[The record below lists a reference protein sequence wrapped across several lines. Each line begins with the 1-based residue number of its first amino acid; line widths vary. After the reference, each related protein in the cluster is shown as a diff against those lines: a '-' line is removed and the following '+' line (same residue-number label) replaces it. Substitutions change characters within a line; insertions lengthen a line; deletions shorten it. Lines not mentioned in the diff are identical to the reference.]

1 MADVTVD
8 FVYNEAGQITSIDRY
23 EGEQLAVEA
32 DYSCDTS
39 GRLVGLVYHQG
50 DTMLNSYTWTY
61 SGDSSSSSSFI
72 LQPSSFSSW
81 LPTGGLMPV
90 HDTTGVVDAVMAG
103 GLAGLDLVTSATS
116 NDGTASYSYDPTGQL
131 IGATYTGGQSDEAY
145 AYDANG
151 NRTSANGS
159 TYVTGV
165 DNRLISDGTY
175 TYSYDA
181 EGNRTARFIDGNHDG
196 VFDAGDRDINV
207 YGWDV
212 RNRLTSVTTSA
223 TFGADPTQIVQY
235 RYDPEDRLIAETVDS
250 NGDGV
255 VDHQTYFV
263 YDGHEIVLQF
273 DSSSPLPSGEGQGE
287 GVTAANLSHRYLWDP
302 VVDQVLAD
310 EQLSPLPVGEG
321 QGVGY
326 DLSAPGNIVWPL
338 ADNLGT
344 ARDLAITDPQ
354 TGLTTVANHRV
365 FDSYGNLKSQTN
377 AAVDYIFGFTG
388 FLTDKATGLYMSQ
401 TRPYDPRVG
410 RWAQPDRIG
419 LLGRDTNPSRYCGNS
434 PTNRADPTGESWLSD
449 MWNWL
454 FSSKPS
460 PQASEPWLLC
470 PNRYDPDFDPTLPGS
485 SDPSSPNY
493 VRPNYGKVIAIA
505 ADATRDNFKEAL
517 SETANK
523 VAPALPAARSVLGA
537 RKSQSVARWE
547 ADLERGAEI
556 AKEMAK
562 RGCSKKQI
570 AEWLAA
576 SKARAQGRMQRVE
589 DGISTKGTIDRDLPR
604 YPAPWE

>member
-1 MADVTVD
+1 
-8 FVYNEAGQITSIDRY
+8 
-23 EGEQLAVEA
+23 
-32 DYSCDTS
+32 
-39 GRLVGLVYHQG
+39 
-50 DTMLNSYTWTY
+50 
-61 SGDSSSSSSFI
+61 
-72 LQPSSFSSW
+72 
-81 LPTGGLMPV
+81 MPV
-90 HDTTGVVDAVMAG
+90 HDTTGVVDALMAG

-131 IGATYTGGQSDEAY
+131 IGASYTGGQSDEAY

-175 TYSYDA
+175 TYSYDP
-181 EGNRTARFIDGNHDG
+181 EGHRVARWVDVNADG
-196 VFDAGDRDINV
+196 VLDAGDTDITV

-212 RNRLTSVTTSA
+212 RNRLTSVTASA
-223 TFGADPTQIVQY
+223 TFGGDPAQTVQY

-273 DSSSPLPSGEGQGE
+273 DRTSPLPSGEGQGE
-287 GVTAANLSHRYLWDP
+287 GITAANLSHRYLWDP

-321 QGVGY
+321 QGEGF
-326 DLSAPGNIVWPL
+326 DLAHAGNVVWPL

-354 TGLTTVANHRV
+354 TGATTVANHRV
-365 FDSYGNLKSQTN
+365 FDTYGNLKSQTN

-419 LLGRDTNPSRYCGNS
+419 LFGRDTNPSRYCGNS
-434 PTNRADPTGESWLSD
+434 PTNAIDPSGLA
-449 MWNWL
+449 WL
-454 FSSKPS
+454 FSGGTRWTITWRAPS
-460 PQASEPWLLC
+460 
-470 PNRYDPDFDPTLPGS
+470 
-485 SDPSSPNY
+485 
-493 VRPNYGKVIAIA
+493 GKVHTLSGNYDSWFGGSDLGVDLKHIRFFNGTIM
-505 ADATRDNFKEAL
+505 TMVIVGHGYKWFGPEGILNAL
-517 SETANK
+517 SIDPKVMGIKNDKTGEDLTALMTNITGPVTDIYLYGCHTDLAAK
-523 VAPALPAARSVLGA
+523 LMSQILNNGAAVTGVRGTAARDPG
-537 RKSQSVARWE
+537 ARWE
-547 ADLERGAEI
+547 
-556 AKEMAK
+556 
-562 RGCSKKQI
+562 
-570 AEWLAA
+570 
-576 SKARAQGRMQRVE
+576 
-589 DGISTKGTIDRDLPR
+589 
-604 YPAPWE
+604 